1 MSDLFPIEE
10 SLSPK
15 LKWLREHK
23 LATFKN
29 AAGKWG
35 VAPIFTATTED
46 EAIIDYA
53 QEHGLAHYSVVPPE
67 NTASPTTAE
76 DMAFG

>member
-1 MSDLFPIEE
+1 MPDELFPVEE

-15 LKWLREHK
+15 LRWLREHK

-46 EAIIDYA
+46 DAIIDYA
-53 QEHGLAHYSVVPPE
+53 QEHGLAHYSVAPPA
-67 NTASPTTAE
+67 ASPTTAE
-76 DMAFG
+76 DMEFG